1 MENKSPRK
9 AIEEEKKK
17 KIPVFTVL
25 KNGAILKNI
34 FLLDNPPSQETTEN
48 EEEILV
54 VGRHPDCNITLE
66 HPSISRF
73 HLRIHSKPSDHSL
86 SVTDL
91 SSVHGTWISGKKLES
106 GVRVELKEGDRMQLG
121 GSSRVY
127 RLHWVP
133 ISHAYDLENPFVP
146 PLGESE
152 PDESTQEEKHQD
164 ESGFSL
170 QNDQIQKDDDDDM
183 VQGLDSSFSGM
194 SSFPL
199 VRSLTPPAP
208 PMLKQMSSPFPDK
221 YEAANQNLPGNIHEE
236 GEISLLQSAYQ
247 PDKENSAPATETA
260 DGTPE
265 RSQQRCSS
273 IWSRRGKHSSVQIQ
287 TGRDRAMNEKVDME
301 TEVESLNR
309 EIAGFES
316 VSKDLFASGNKDNEE
331 YVFTPEKENHT
342 PSSLF
347 LGSVKK
353 SCLSEM
359 TNRSDRK
366 SILSNMDE
374 NDEEIFTPDKENM
387 TPETRRLRSMK
398 KMGSQHQIKHPK
410 PFKSSSLKLVV
421 EPKFNQAAGCVS
433 HKKEKLGSTT
443 KSTVSNME
451 ENDEEIFTPDKENMT
466 PGTRLMRSMKKI
478 GKLEDLK
485 HLEAFKFSLDNVVD
499 PIFHQTGTPFS
510 SEKENLTDKLLEEQ
524 KSTNLA
530 SRNLARSEVNTVK
543 NRMDRLPFQSLLVN
557 SSEKTI
563 SISPLEDNK
572 SSDNPIK
579 HPQTSEACPFS
590 KNSVMEQKRW
600 TIVVDTGSLL
610 NKESRKSLQL
620 LQGLKGTYLIIPRTV
635 IRELDC
641 MKRRTILFRRTT
653 EECAALE
660 WIEDCMVN
668 AKSWIHVQSCSEET
682 RAVAPTPPAIA
693 PMSVFSEENGKFPVG
708 SLQFSPNSGLM
719 EFASPTADDHILEYA
734 LFLKRTNRNVQ
745 LVLLSNDLTM
755 KIKAM
760 AEGLNCETAEEFRE
774 SLVNPFSERFVWKD
788 SSPRGRTWSC
798 VDDFVLRETYYHGPT
813 TKPSKSGDA
822 AKGLKLILLHNSHY
836 RRHICSAS

>member
-1 MENKSPRK
+1 MADKLEISPP
-9 AIEEEKKK
+9 IEEEK

-34 FLLDNPPSQETTEN
+34 FLLDNPPPCSNQESEI
-48 EEEILV
+48 EEILV

-73 HLRIHSKPSDHSL
+73 HLRIHSKPSSLSL

-91 SSVHGTWISGKKLES
+91 SSVHGTWISGKKIES
-106 GVRVELKEGDRMQLG
+106 GVKVKLKEGDRMQLG

-146 PLGESE
+146 TLGESE
-152 PDESTQEEKHQD
+152 PEESTEEEHQD

-170 QNDQIQKDDDDDM
+170 QNDQIQKEDYDM
-183 VQGLDSSFSGM
+183 VQGLLDSSFSGM
-194 SSFPL
+194 SSLPHL
-199 VRSLTPPAP
+199 RSLTPPAP
-208 PMLKQMSSPFPDK
+208 PMLEQMRSPFPDK

-236 GEISLLQSAYQ
+236 GQS
-247 PDKENSAPATETA
+247 PIETA
-260 DGTPE
+260 DGTPP

-273 IWSRRGKHSSVQIQ
+273 IWSRRGKTSSVQIQ
-287 TGRDRAMNEKVDME
+287 TGRDRAMNEKIDME
-301 TEVESLNR
+301 TEVESLNH
-309 EIAGFES
+309 EIAGTLS
-316 VSKDLFASGNKDNEE
+316 VSKDLFASGNKDKEE
-331 YVFTPEKENHT
+331 EVFTPDKENHT

-347 LGSVKK
+347 LGSMKK

-366 SILSNMDE
+366 SLLSNMDE
-374 NDEEIFTPDKENM
+374 TDEEIFTPDKENM
-387 TPETRRLRSMK
+387 TPETLQLRLMK
-398 KMGSQHQIKHPK
+398 KMGSQHQIKLPK

-443 KSTVSNME
+443 KSTESNMD

-466 PGTRLMRSMKKI
+466 PDTRLMRSMTKI

-485 HLEAFKFSLDNVVD
+485 HLESFKFSLDNVVD
-499 PIFHQTGTPFS
+499 PIFNQNGTPFS
-510 SEKENLTDKLLEEQ
+510 SEKDSLTDKVLEEQ
-524 KSTNLA
+524 KLKILA
-530 SRNLARSEVNTVK
+530 SRNPGRSEVNTVK
-543 NRMDRLPFQSLLVN
+543 NRRDRVPLQSLLVN
-557 SSEKTI
+557 YPAKTSSIFPE
-563 SISPLEDNK
+563 EDIK
-572 SSDNPIK
+572 FRDNPIK
-579 HPQTSEACPFS
+579 HPETKE
-590 KNSVMEQKRW
+590 NESVMEQKRW

-641 MKRRTILFRRTT
+641 MKRRASLFRRTT
-653 EECAALE
+653 EVSAALE
-660 WIEDCMVN
+660 WIEDCMIN
-668 AKSWIHVQSCSEET
+668 AKSWIHVQSCAEET
-682 RAVAPTPPAIA
+682 RAVAPTPPATA
-693 PMSVFSEENGKFPVG
+693 PLSLFSEENGMFPVG
-708 SLQFSPNSGLM
+708 SHQFSPHSGLM
-719 EFASPTADDHILEYA
+719 EFASPTAEDHILEYA
-734 LFLKRTNRNVQ
+734 LFFKRTKRNGQ

-774 SLVNPFSERFVWKD
+774 SLVNPFSERFLWKD
-788 SSPRGRTWSC
+788 SSPRGRTWAC
-798 VDDFVLRETYYHGPT
+798 EDDFVLRETYYHGPPK
-813 TKPSKSGDA
+813 KPSMSGEA
-822 AKGLKLILLHNSHY
+822 AKGLKLVLLHNSHY
-836 RRHICSAS
+836 RHHNNMAS